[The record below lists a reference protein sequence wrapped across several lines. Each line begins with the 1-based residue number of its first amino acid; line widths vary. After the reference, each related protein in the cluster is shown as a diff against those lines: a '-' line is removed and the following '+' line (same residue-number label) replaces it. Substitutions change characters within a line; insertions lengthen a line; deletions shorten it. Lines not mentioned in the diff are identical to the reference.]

1 MGSLSHSTD
10 YVKQN
15 VKKNYQ
21 SDNEALR
28 RDYFFN
34 VVQPSNPKIQI
45 DKYLSANELG
55 ISGFDHPDS
64 KSFQCGIWG
73 VTNFKTK
80 GNRTIFYDEF
90 LPIIKFLDFC
100 KSMASST
107 TSSTTS
113 TTDKNAGRVDN
124 KQVTSDNPSKPQ
136 KELVNIGSEA
146 NEEDL
151 KLYYAKNKIAK
162 DSEVYVYR
170 NERGLPVQ
178 IKTRT
183 PNKKFG
189 LFHWDGEN
197 WQRKGY
203 KINSKVLFYGMEQIA
218 TLPVGGDQYE
228 KPDIYLVEGE
238 KCAEALKK
246 AGFLALAYPGANTYT
261 GLYYDPLKKI
271 DANYHIWPDNDEPG
285 YHCADKMRVYLPEAK
300 IIPKSILN
308 PKKDGGDA
316 ADLTTQQIIDV
327 ITRYH
332 EDINK
337 LSTLKKNWMSCIFEV
352 DKEKYLVPIDPTQAA
367 IQGRENFNGQLK
379 KISRMSLKRY
389 VQETMTLDGISILHP
404 MDGPDRFAWKKG
416 IDEVKRPSELL
427 KIFLHQQE
435 QYKKLGEIYENP
447 IMKLPGQP
455 CYQKDIISKKIS
467 VYSKTTPFI
476 YPDDSIIPIDVVD
489 TDVYRQVLIPV
500 LGDKNASIFCAWLS
514 RYFAFCETG
523 KDFYIRRLPIMNIMG
538 APKLGKSAIA
548 SIITRIHGGV
558 IGDLIKYARDPNG
571 FGSTQLANYFMLAD
585 DPDGDIDKK
594 FAENLRV
601 ACKRIHTGALTSI
614 ERKGVD
620 AFTST
625 SLHAAML
632 LSNTDENNLKVLRE
646 LTTPDMKDRC
656 AFLVASGDGMF
667 KKHGGPILATKY
679 MSELLDDHA
688 RLYEF
693 FISVAHVAIS
703 RIENKDEGDYFFDSY
718 LDEQTNEYFE
728 QVSPHIEIQKFL
740 TWLHDNFRS
749 KESVM
754 YVDMM
759 NQTGQGKFLYRDRAS
774 KKTQVRICMSSLKDF
789 YNYYRDTQYPGE
801 NSTLVRYLRGEH
813 ENDRG
818 AISPLSKSDTLRGVT
833 KDMKN
838 VFFGRKRTD
847 NADANCIFYE
857 VS

>member
-1 MGSLSHSTD
+1 MGNISHSKG
-10 YVKQN
+10 YVKGD

-21 SDNEALR
+21 LDNDELR

-45 DKYLSANELG
+45 DKYMSANELG
-55 ISGFDHPDS
+55 ITGYEHGDS

-73 VTNFKTK
+73 VTNFKAK
-80 GNRTIFYDEF
+80 GDRTIFYDEF
-90 LPIIKFLDFC
+90 LPITKFLDFC
-100 KSMASST
+100 HSMN
-107 TSSTTS
+107 TSIKT
-113 TTDKNAGRVDN
+113 KNAGTVDT
-124 KQVTSDNPSKPQ
+124 KQVTDNNSSSKPPKQ
-136 KELVNIGSEA
+136 PINIGCEA
-146 NEEDL
+146 NEEEL
-151 KLYYAKNKIAK
+151 QLYYIKNKIPK

-189 LFHWDGEN
+189 LFHWDGQD
-197 WQRKGY
+197 WCKKGY
-203 KINSKVLFYGMEQIA
+203 KINSKMLFYGMEQIA
-218 TLPVGGDQYE
+218 TLPVGMADSE

-246 AGFLALAYPGANTYT
+246 AGFIALAYPGANTYT
-261 GLYYDPLKKI
+261 GLHYEPLKKI
-271 DANYHIWPDNDEPG
+271 DANYHIWPDNDDAG
-285 YHCADKMRVYLPEAK
+285 YHCADKMRVYLPHAQ
-300 IIPKSILN
+300 IIPIAIIN
-308 PKKDGGDA
+308 PKTPGEDA
-316 ADLTTQQIIDV
+316 ADLTTDQIIDV

-332 EDINK
+332 DDKNH
-337 LSTLKKNWMSCIFEV
+337 LSRLKEGWMSCIFEV

-367 IQGRENFNGQLK
+367 LQGREEFTGQLK

-404 MDGPDRFAWKKG
+404 TDGPDRFAWKKG
-416 IDEVKRPSELL
+416 IDEIKRPSELL
-427 KIFLHQQE
+427 EIFLYQQE
-435 QYKKLGEIYENP
+435 KYKKLGEINENP

-455 CYQKDIISKKIS
+455 CYQKDIISNKIS
-467 VYSKTTPFI
+467 VSSKNLPFI
-476 YPDDSIIPIDVVD
+476 YPDDSIIPVDVED
-489 TDVYRQVLIPV
+489 TDIYRQVLIPV
-500 LGDKNASIFCAWLS
+500 LGDENASVFCAWLS
-514 RYFAFCETG
+514 RYFAFCHTG

-538 APKLGKSAIA
+538 YPKLGKSAIA

-625 SLHAAML
+625 SLHAALL
-632 LSNTDENNLKVLRE
+632 LSNTDENNMKVIRE

-656 AFLVASGDGMF
+656 AFLLADGEGML
-667 KKHGGPILATKY
+667 KKHGSQILATKY
-679 MSELLDDHA
+679 MSELLDDHS

-693 FISVAHVAIS
+693 FISVANAAIS
-703 RIENKDEGDYFFDSY
+703 RIEEKNTNGYFFDSY
-718 LDEQTNEYFE
+718 YDEKLNEYFE

-740 TWLHDNFRS
+740 TWLHDNFKS
-749 KESVM
+749 KDSLM
-754 YVDMM
+754 YLEMM
-759 NQTGQGKFLYRDRAS
+759 NRTEQGKFIYKDRYS
-774 KKTQVRICMSSLKDF
+774 RKTQVRISMSSIKEF
-789 YNYYRDTQYPGE
+789 YNYYRDTEYPGE
-801 NSTLVRYLRGEH
+801 NSTMVRYLRGEH

-847 NADANCIFYE
+847 KADANCIFYD
-857 VS
+857 V